1 MIQSEFNQM
10 KHKVLV
16 PRATFPEVIE
26 RLESHVDVD
35 YNATDIPFAPDELRR
50 RMADK
55 TGALLL
61 GTDRIDQALID
72 GSPRLRA
79 VSNASV
85 GYDNFDLP
93 AMTRASIV
101 ATNAPSLS
109 NESVA
114 DLAWGLLIA
123 ASRRIV
129 ESDRLVRSGSW
140 RGFAYDLMLG
150 RDLHRTT
157 LGIVGMGRIGQA
169 IARRAVG
176 FDMNVIYHNRT
187 RLAPELEVQS
197 RARYVPFDTLLHDA
211 DHVVLALPYSGHAH
225 HLIGA
230 PELATMKSTATL
242 VNIARGGLVD
252 DAALAQALKSGTIA
266 SAGLDV
272 FENEPTVLPDLL
284 NIPNLVMTP
293 HTGSA
298 TIAARRANAEHA
310 VDNLLAALDIGP
322 QAGRPSSILNP
333 EVLERR
339 GSLTSGFGIFL

>member
-1 MIQSEFNQM
+1 M

-16 PRATFPEVIE
+16 PRATFPEVVE
-26 RLESHVDVD
+26 RLTAHVDIE
-35 YNATDIPFAPDELRR
+35 YNETDIPFAPDELRR

-61 GTDRIDQALID
+61 GTDRIDQTLID
-72 GSPRLRA
+72 HAPHLRA

-101 ATNAPSLS
+101 ATNAPDLS

-123 ASRRIV
+123 ASRRLI
-129 ESDRLVRSGSW
+129 ESDQLVRSGAW

-150 RDLHRTT
+150 MDLHRST

-176 FDMNVIYHNRT
+176 FDMNVLYHNRT
-187 RLAPELEVQS
+187 RLAPEVEGQN
-197 RARYVPFDTLLHDA
+197 RATYVPLDTLLSEA
-211 DHVVLALPYSGHAH
+211 DHVILALPYGAAAH

-230 PELATMKSTATL
+230 TQLARMRRSATL
-242 VNIARGGLVD
+242 VNIARGGIVD
-252 DAALAQALKSGTIA
+252 DAALAGALAAGTIA
-266 SAGLDV
+266 AAGLDV
-272 FENEPTVLPDLL
+272 FENEPAVHPDLL
-284 NIPNLVMTP
+284 RAPNLVMTP

-298 TIAARRANAEHA
+298 TIATRRANASHA
-310 VDNLLAALDIGP
+310 VDNLLAALDLGP
-322 QAGRPSSILNP
+322 HAGRPPSILNP
-333 EVLERR
+333 EVLDRR
-339 GSLTSGFGIFL
+339 IARQLGFRIVL

>member
-1 MIQSEFNQM
+1 M

-16 PRATFPEVIE
+16 PRATFPDVVE
-26 RLESHVDVD
+26 RLKSHFDIEYNEGDV
-35 YNATDIPFAPDELRR
+35 PFGPDELRR

-61 GTDRIDQALID
+61 GTDRIDQALIN
-72 GSPRLRA
+72 SAPHLRA

-93 AMTRASIV
+93 AMTRASII
-101 ATNAPSLS
+101 ATNAPDLS

-123 ASRRIV
+123 ASRRMI
-129 ESDRLVRSGSW
+129 ESDQLVRSGAW

-150 RDLHRTT
+150 MDLHRST

-169 IARRAVG
+169 IARRAAG
-176 FDMNVIYHNRT
+176 FDMNVRYYNRT
-187 RLAPELEVQS
+187 RLAPAVEKQT
-197 RARYVPFDTLLHDA
+197 RASHVPLDTLLGEA
-211 DHVVLALPYSGHAH
+211 DHVILALPYSAQAH

-230 PELATMKSTATL
+230 PQLARMKRSATL
-242 VNIARGGLVD
+242 VNIARGGIID
-252 DAALAQALKSGTIA
+252 DAALAQALVAGTIA
-266 SAGLDV
+266 AAGLDV
-272 FENEPTVLPDLL
+272 FENEPAVHPELHRA
-284 NIPNLVMTP
+284 PNLVMTP

-298 TIAARRANAEHA
+298 TIATRRANANHA

-322 QAGRPSSILNP
+322 RAGRPPSILNP
-333 EVLERR
+333 EVLDRR
-339 GSLTSGFGIFL
+339 ASHQSGFRIFL

>member
-1 MIQSEFNQM
+1 M

-16 PRATFPEVIE
+16 ARATFPDVIQ
-26 RLESHVDVD
+26 RLEAHVDVEQ
-35 YNATDIPFAPDELRR
+35 NETDTPFSPEELRR
-50 RMADK
+50 RLADK

-72 GSPRLRA
+72 SCPHLRA

-101 ATNAPSLS
+101 ATNAPNLS

-114 DLAWGLLIA
+114 DLAWGLLIS
-123 ASRRIV
+123 ASRRMV
-129 ESDRLVRSGSW
+129 ESGEFVRSGSW

-150 RDLHRTT
+150 MDLHRST

-169 IARRAVG
+169 IARRAAG
-176 FDMNVIYHNRT
+176 FDMNVIYCNRT
-187 RLAPELEVQS
+187 RLAPELEAKYQ
-197 RARYVPFDTLLHDA
+197 ARHLSLDTLLDEA
-211 DHVVLALPYSGHAH
+211 DHVVLALPYSAEAH

-230 PELATMKSTATL
+230 PQLARMKRTATL
-242 VNIARGGLVD
+242 VNVARGGIVD
-252 DAALAQALKSGTIA
+252 DLALARALTEGTIA

-272 FENEPTVLPDLL
+272 FENEPAINPELL
-284 NIPNLVMTP
+284 RAPNLVMTP

-298 TIAARRANAEHA
+298 TIATRRANANLA
-310 VDNLLAALDIGP
+310 VDNLLAALDLGP
-322 QAGRPSSILNP
+322 QAGRPPSVLNP
-333 EVLERR
+333 EALERR
-339 GSLTSGFGIFL
+339 RALQPAFRVFL